1 MTEWRY
7 QFPAAIVSRMTSVVC
22 RASVVTALCS
32 SVAFGQIPG
41 KNGTV
46 DSVKVHSL
54 DTVVV
59 TPERSATSVRASTV
73 AVTVL
78 SENQLRQL
86 PVRSVAASLALA
98 PGVVVVDANSVG
110 GNPRIIARG
119 FYGGGETDYLPALVD
134 GVPIA
139 ALGSGAVN
147 WDLLPRAGFG
157 RAEVVRGG
165 SSYMRGDGAVS
176 GTLNLLT
183 DAQPPNRLWRVAGG
197 SYGIRD
203 ATLLVDGVADN
214 RRASLA
220 FDHSASRGYRTH
232 EERQASTLNGKLT
245 RYGAAGTLTLFGST
259 HFRTFDDPGPVP
271 STTAD
276 NRANNPF
283 FRFDRASE
291 RVHRG
296 GVSVSH
302 EVGDAIGSGYLV
314 GEYSTANTIRTLPL
328 SSGFADTK
336 RRRTEA
342 PRILSSVQF
351 ELGDDSA
358 DLRGR
363 LVAGLDG
370 SVGRF
375 TSRYANV
382 VSGTLPVYAASDGAT
397 GAPGEPS
404 RATRAAGAA
413 FASWQLRP
421 LNPLRFALSTRVDNL
436 RDVFTPSRT
445 SAAPE
450 MHASHNAVSPRGAL
464 NLELPLPADRATNVY
479 FSVGRVFK
487 APTLDQLFDDRAIP
501 IPFPPFSTTVSN
513 PLLSPQ
519 RGTAAETGLYST
531 WTIPG
536 ARLDFS
542 GAAYRERM
550 RDELDFDL
558 TSFRYVNIGRSLHR
572 GVELGTKLTAT
583 NGALFFA
590 NLSRQSVLAESGQFD
605 GRQLKAIPRTIASAG
620 ADLRL
625 WRELTGGLLVTS
637 VGGAFID
644 DANATPLPGYTRAD
658 IRVGVPMGPL
668 RLTFDAMNALGR
680 RYDSTA
686 FPDPAG
692 SAITYRYPAAGRVFV
707 LGLES
712 R

>member
-1 MTEWRY
+1 MTTVVWR
-7 QFPAAIVSRMTSVVC
+7 AC
-22 RASVVTALCS
+22 VVTTLCS
-32 SVAFGQIPG
+32 SVAFGQLPG
-41 KNGTV
+41 KSGTV
-46 DSVKVHSL
+46 DSAKVHSL

-59 TPERSATSVRASTV
+59 TPERSATSIRASTV

-98 PGVVVVDANSVG
+98 PGVVVLDANSVG

-147 WDLLPRAGFG
+147 WDLLPRTGFG

-183 DAQPPNRLWRVAGG
+183 DAQPPNRSWRVAGG
-197 SYGIRD
+197 AYGIRD
-203 ATLLVDGVADN
+203 ATLLVDGVADSH
-214 RRASLA
+214 RASLG

-259 HFRTFDDPGPVP
+259 HFRTFDDPGPLP
-271 STTAD
+271 STTVD
-276 NRANNPF
+276 RRATNPF

-296 GVSVSH
+296 GVSVSR
-302 EVGDAIGSGYLV
+302 EVGNAIGSGYLV

-328 SSGFADTK
+328 SPDFADTK

-351 ELGDDSA
+351 EVGDDSA

-370 SVGRF
+370 SIGRF
-375 TSRYANV
+375 TSRYADV
-382 VSGTLPVYAASDGAT
+382 ASGTLVEYAAANGAT

-404 RATRAAGAA
+404 RVTRAAGAA

-421 LNPLRFALSTRVDNL
+421 LNPVRFALSTRVDNL

-450 MHASHNAVSPRGAL
+450 VHTSHNAVSPRAAL

-501 IPFPPFSTTVSN
+501 IPFPPFSATVSN

-519 RGTAAETGLYST
+519 RGTSVETGFYSA

-536 ARLDFS
+536 ARLDIS

-550 RDELDFDL
+550 RDELDFDV
-558 TSFRYVNIGRSLHR
+558 TSFRYVNIGRSFHR

-583 NGALFFA
+583 SGALLFA
-590 NLSRQSVLAESGQFD
+590 NLSRQSVLSESGQFE
-605 GRQLKAIPRTIASAG
+605 GRQLKAIPRTIVSAG
-620 ADLRL
+620 ADLVL
-625 WRELTGGLLVTS
+625 WRGLTGGLLVTS
-637 VGGAFID
+637 LGGAFVD

-658 IRVGVPMGPL
+658 VRVGVPMGPL

-680 RYDSTA
+680 RYDATA

-692 SAITYRYPAAGRVFV
+692 STITYRYPAAGRVFV

>member
-1 MTEWRY
+1 MTTVVWR
-7 QFPAAIVSRMTSVVC
+7 AC
-22 RASVVTALCS
+22 VVTALCS
-32 SVAFGQIPG
+32 SASLGQLPG
-41 KNGTV
+41 KSGTV

-59 TPERSATSVRASTV
+59 TPERSATSIRASTV

-98 PGVVVVDANSVG
+98 PGVVVLDANSVG

-176 GTLNLLT
+176 GTT
-183 DAQPPNRLWRVAGG
+183 A
-197 SYGIRD
+197 
-203 ATLLVDGVADN
+203 LVDGVADN
-214 RRASLA
+214 LRASLG
-220 FDHSASRGYRTH
+220 FDHSASRGYRSH
-232 EERQASTLNGKLT
+232 EERRASTLNGKLT
-245 RYGAAGTLTLFGST
+245 RYGEAGTLTLFGST
-259 HFRTFDDPGPVP
+259 HFRTFDDPGPLP

-296 GVSVSH
+296 GVSVTRA
-302 EVGDAIGSGYLV
+302 VGDATGSGYLV

-328 SSGFADTK
+328 SPDFADTK

-342 PRILSSVQF
+342 PRILASTQLEV
-351 ELGDDSA
+351 GDDSA
-358 DLRGR
+358 NWRGR

-375 TSRYANV
+375 TSRYADV
-382 VSGTLPVYAASDGAT
+382 VSGALSDYADADGAS
-397 GAPGEPS
+397 GAPGQPS
-404 RATRAAGAA
+404 HATRAAAAA

-421 LNPLRFALSTRVDNL
+421 IDPVRFALSTRVDNL
-436 RDVFTPSRT
+436 RDVFKPSST

-450 MHASHNAVSPRGAL
+450 AHASHDAVSPRAAL
-464 NLELPLPADRATNVY
+464 NLELPFPAATPTNIY
-479 FSVGRVFK
+479 FSAGRVFK

-501 IPFPPFSTTVSN
+501 IPFPPFSATVSN

-519 RGTAAETGLYST
+519 RGTSVETGFYSA
-531 WTIPG
+531 WTISG
-536 ARLDFS
+536 ARLDIS
-542 GAAYRERM
+542 GTAYRERM

-558 TSFRYVNIGRSLHR
+558 TSFRYVNVGRSLHR
-572 GVELGTKLTAT
+572 GVELGTKLAVTS
-583 NGALFFA
+583 GALFFA
-590 NLSRQSVLAESGQFD
+590 NLSRQSVLAESGQFE

-620 ADLRL
+620 ADLGL
-625 WRELTGGLLVTS
+625 WRGLTGGLLITS
-637 VGGAFID
+637 LGGAFVD

-658 IRVGVPMGPL
+658 VRVGVPMGPL
-668 RLTFDAMNALGR
+668 RLTLDAMNALGR
-680 RYDSTA
+680 RYDATA

>member
-1 MTEWRY
+1 
-7 QFPAAIVSRMTSVVC
+7 MTSVVWWV
-22 RASVVTALCS
+22 SVFTALCS
-32 SVAFGQIPG
+32 SLAFGQIPG
-41 KNGTV
+41 KSGRV

-59 TPERSATSVRASTV
+59 TPERSATSIRASTV

-147 WDLLPRAGFG
+147 WDMLPRAGSG

-183 DAQPPNRLWRVAGG
+183 DAQAPNRSWRLAGG

-203 ATLLVDGVADN
+203 ATLLVDGVADSH
-214 RRASLA
+214 RASLA

-245 RYGAAGTLTLFGST
+245 RYGAAGTLALFAST
-259 HFRTFDDPGPVP
+259 HFRTFDDPGPLP

-296 GVSVSH
+296 GVSVTRAA
-302 EVGDAIGSGYLV
+302 GDAIGSGYLV

-328 SSGFADTK
+328 SPDFADTK

-342 PRILSSVQF
+342 PRILGSTQF
-351 ELGDDSA
+351 QLGDDSA
-358 DLRGR
+358 NWRGR

-370 SVGRF
+370 SIGRF
-375 TSRYANV
+375 ASRYADV
-382 VSGTLPVYAASDGAT
+382 VSGTLSDYAAADGAT
-397 GAPGEPS
+397 GTPGQPS
-404 RATRAAGAA
+404 HTTRAAGAA

-421 LNPLRFALSTRVDNL
+421 LDPVRLALSTRVDNL
-436 RDVFTPSRT
+436 RDVFRPNST
-445 SAAPE
+445 SAEPE
-450 MHASHNAVSPRGAL
+450 VRASHKAVSPRAAL
-464 NLELPLPADRATNVY
+464 NLELPLPAATPTNIY
-479 FSVGRVFK
+479 LSAGRVFK

-501 IPFPPFSTTVSN
+501 IPFPPFSATVSN

-519 RGTAAETGLYST
+519 RGTSAETGFYGA
-531 WTIPG
+531 WTISG
-536 ARLDFS
+536 ARLDIS

-550 RDELDFDL
+550 RDELDFDV

-572 GVELGTKLTAT
+572 GVELGTRLTVT

-590 NLSRQSVLAESGQFD
+590 NLSRQSVLAESGQFE

-620 ADLRL
+620 GDLRL
-625 WRELTGGLLVTS
+625 WRGLSGGLLVTS
-637 VGGAFID
+637 AAGAFVD

-658 IRVGVPMGPL
+658 VRVGVPMGPL
-668 RLTFDAMNALGR
+668 RLTLDAMNALGR
-680 RYDSTA
+680 RYDATA

-692 SAITYRYPAAGRVFV
+692 SAVTYRYPAAGRVFV